1 MIKLNVVEGLQGQ
14 QISARSGGL
23 LSSQLVERL
32 QPLKLLAT
40 EIHINTSDRLDLD
53 QENHTLE
60 QVC

>member
-1 MIKLNVVEGLQGQ
+1 MIKLNVVEGLQRQ